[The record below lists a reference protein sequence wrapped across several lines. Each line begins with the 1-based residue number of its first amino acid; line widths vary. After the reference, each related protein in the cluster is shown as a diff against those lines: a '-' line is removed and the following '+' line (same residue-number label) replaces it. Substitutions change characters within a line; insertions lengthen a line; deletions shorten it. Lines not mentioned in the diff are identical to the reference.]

1 MNTFFTKIMKND
13 IDSMFNNIT
22 MVITEINDDI
32 KKIMLNIMT
41 TFSAPALQVAY
52 A

>member
-1 MNTFFTKIMKND
+1 MRTFITNTFKND
-13 IDSMFNNIT
+13 IDSMFNSVFVVMQDLNA
-22 MVITEINDDI
+22 DI

-41 TFSAPALQVAY
+41 TFSAPQLQVAY